1 MADFTFVER
10 KPMEGRE
17 HTLIADV
24 VIGRE
29 GCDVVLADPEVSRR
43 HAALRHTGEGPAVE
57 DLGSTN
63 GTFVNGERI
72 SGTRVLSDGDVDAPP
87 EITPSAIHRTLPESA
102 KSAPPAFAPVGT
114 RQMTGSAATR
124 AGYTAFCMAVFVLTL
139 IGVAIYFIVN

>member
-10 KPMEGRE
+10 KPMDGRE
-17 HTLIADV
+17 HSLDADV

-43 HAALRHTGEGPAVE
+43 HAALRSTAEGPAVE

-72 SGTRVLSDGDVDAPP
+72 TGVRVLADGDVV
-87 EITPSAIHRTLPESA
+87 
-102 KSAPPAFAPVGT
+102 AF
-114 RQMTGSAATR
+114 GSTEWVMRAAAA
-124 AGYTAFCMAVFVLTL
+124 AG
-139 IGVAIYFIVN
+139 I